1 MQAILRA
8 VLLAIAL
15 TCPGASALCN
25 VIIDWDAK
33 AVVFVASAAPG
44 APVQREMALVHAAM
58 FDAVNSIEP
67 RYRPY
72 LAQLTVSKTTSQEA
86 AAATAAGTA
95 LEPRRLRPITA
106 ILVYDLP
113 PSTGLQECEGHF
125 ACVAPALLT
134 SPGLMHE

>member
-33 AVVFVASAAPG
+33 AVAFVASAAPG

-67 RYRPY
+67 RYRP
-72 LAQLTVSKTTSQEA
+72 VSGSADGAEDDVA
-86 AAATAAGTA
+86 GSGAATAAGTV
-95 LEPRRLRPITA
+95 LDPRRHP
-106 ILVYDLP
+106 
-113 PSTGLQECEGHF
+113 
-125 ACVAPALLT
+125 
-134 SPGLMHE
+134 